1 MALSHSLRSHSQ
13 ASDVILAL
21 HCCGAVKYFYTP
33 SNISTWAKEKINNEQ
48 FSIPWSSQQL
58 DQNTADRD
66 AACSIL
72 ALAKYCSDFM
82 SDASRA
88 FSNPYNDT
96 ILCMDATNAS
106 AAFAVS
112 HLSDNGSLTQF
123 VTTTFGGKAP
133 SVR

>member
-1 MALSHSLRSHSQ
+1 MNGLIPFLANSQ

-33 SNISTWAKEKINNEQ
+33 SNISTWAKEITNNEQ

-58 DQNTADRD
+58 DQNTPDRD

-72 ALAKYCSDFM
+72 ALVKYCSDFM
-82 SDASRA
+82 SDGSRA

-112 HLSDNGSLTQF
+112 HI
-123 VTTTFGGKAP
+123 
-133 SVR
+133 